1 MSDTSVTVTPVEDSS
16 SSASLLGARSTPAAA
31 LRIGEVRG
39 KGDIQ
44 EYLSLLLR
52 QEAQVYP
59 PCKDYLEPMKA
70 AAASSEVDPVSEN
83 WRRKLCEWAYEVVD
97 HFNFDREVVFIA
109 LDYLDRFVSK
119 SSCDTVVP
127 LPKKDYQLLAVT
139 AIYMAIKIHGEVDS
153 NDGPRRK
160 LRIDA
165 FYELSR
171 KQFNVESI
179 EKTER
184 IMLQALN
191 WNVNPPTA
199 LKFVSTLLSL
209 CPKWQGGGTTS
220 SHSSVLGGIY
230 DVARYLTELSVCQ
243 SSFTFTTNTS
253 LTAYAALVCALECS
267 NTTTTKPLPYQV
279 RVLFLNNI
287 AEATGFVVGDA
298 EVLRLCQELKK
309 LSPAMFEHSSVA
321 AADQPMEQHEEEEE
335 EDSLMVED
343 GKSSPVCVIEEQQ
356 QQQAESRRKRSRSE
370 DSWRPISSS
379 SSNHRNP

>member
-16 SSASLLGARSTPAAA
+16 SMLGVSPAAV
-31 LRIGEVRG
+31 IGEVRG

-52 QEAQVYP
+52 QEAEVYP

-119 SSCDTVVP
+119 SCADGIDVP

-171 KQFNVESI
+171 KQFDAESI

-184 IMLQALN
+184 MMLEALN
-191 WNVNPPTA
+191 WYVNPPTA

-209 CPKWQGGGTTS
+209 CPKWQGTTS
-220 SHSSVLGGIY
+220 SHSSILGGIY

-267 NTTTTKPLPYQV
+267 NTTKPLPYQV

-287 AEATGFVVGDA
+287 AEATGFVVGDS
-298 EVLRLCQELKK
+298 EVLRLCKELKK
-309 LSPAMFEHSSVA
+309 LSPTMFENTSAASTA
-321 AADQPMEQHEEEEE
+321 AAAAAFPSQDQPMEHDE
-335 EDSLMVED
+335 EDSPMAED
-343 GKSSPVCVIEEQQ
+343 GKASPVCVIDEQQ
-356 QQQAESRRKRSRSE
+356 EQQAESRRKRSRSE
-370 DSWRPISSS
+370 DSWRPI
-379 SSNHRNP
+379 NRNP